1 MNKSAWVGLSIAL
14 FVPVICYFLVKG
26 FGDGAVNMPRHYF
39 EDSVITKVVNGKTT
53 TDTVWHRIPDFR
65 LTNQLAQTITP
76 DSLHNK
82 IWVVNTFFT
91 HCPNIC
97 PGLTRNI
104 KKLQKSFE
112 NPKRKKYGDTALVY
126 FVSLSVDPVRDSV
139 EALKKWADRFYVNSD
154 NWSLLTG
161 PKKDIYSLLLN
172 DFRLSAQDGEGIDS
186 NFIHT
191 EKVMLVDKNRV
202 VRGYY
207 NGLDSMEMGRLAEDI
222 GKLYLERDR
231 TKPSI
236 FKEYLPILPLLV
248 AVPVIVFVVMFFL
261 NRSRKKNEFL
271 P

>member
-1 MNKSAWVGLSIAL
+1 MTKSAWLGLTIAL
-14 FVPVICYFLVKG
+14 FVPVICYYIVSG
-26 FGDGAVNMPRHYF
+26 FGEGAVNMPRRYF
-39 EDSVITKVVNGKTT
+39 DDSVVTKVVNGKTIN
-53 TDTVWHRIPDFR
+53 DTIWHRIPHFE

-76 DSLHNK
+76 DSLNGK
-82 IWVVNTFFT
+82 IWVVSTFFT

-112 NPKRKKYGDTALVY
+112 NRKRKKYGDTSLVY
-126 FVSLSVDPVRDSV
+126 FISLTVDPARDSV

-172 DFRLSAQDGEGIDS
+172 DFRLSAQDGEGVDS

-202 VRGYY
+202 VRGFY
-207 NGLDSMEMGRLAEDI
+207 NGLDSLDMGRLAGDI

-231 TKPSI
+231 KKPSI
-236 FKEYLPILPLLV
+236 FRAYLPILPLLV
-248 AVPVIVFVVMFFL
+248 AVPVIVFVVMYFL
-261 NRSRKKNEFL
+261 GRSRKKTEL
-271 P
+271 LA